1 MSKPPRPSLPVLLLA
16 GGMRLIGHLPLLVL
30 HGIGALIG
38 SLLAIMPNRLRR
50 NFDENQSLL
59 AQAQPVDDV
68 LPQRHAALVE
78 AGKGMTEIARIWALP
93 PQRLVGLV
101 RTVHGRELLDQA
113 LADDR
118 GLIIAAPHLG
128 CWELL
133 NHWLASR
140 TSLAILYRPPRRTA
154 LEPLL
159 QRLRGQSTVEQVRA
173 DGAGVRT
180 LYRRLQAGG
189 VVGILPDQQPKRGE
203 GRFAPLFGVQ
213 ALTMVL
219 LPRLVQRT
227 NAQVLFAFAKRLPRG
242 HGFDIH
248 IQAAPAGIDARSLED
263 ACAALNAG
271 VEACVRVAPAQYQW
285 TYRRWSIRPDADDAR
300 ARRGLRSRP
309 GE

>member
-1 MSKPPRPSLPVLLLA
+1 MSQPPRPSLPVFLIAA
-16 GGMRLIGHLPLLVL
+16 GLRLVGHLPLRAL
-30 HGIGALIG
+30 HGLGALIG
-38 SLLAIMPNRLRR
+38 SLLAFLPNRLRR
-50 NFDENQSLL
+50 NFDDNRRLL
-59 AQAQPVDDV
+59 ADGQPPADV
-68 LPQRHAALVE
+68 LPGRRAALVE

-93 PQRLVGLV
+93 AGRRVDLV
-101 RTVHGRELLDQA
+101 RNVHGQHLLDAA
-113 LADDR
+113 LADSR

-140 TSLAILYRPPRRTA
+140 TPLAILYRPPRRA
-154 LEPLL
+154 SLEPLL

-173 DGAGVRT
+173 DAAGVRT

-227 NAQVLFAFAKRLPRG
+227 DAQVLFAFAQRLPRG
-242 HGFDIH
+242 AGFDIH
-248 IQAAPAGIDARSLED
+248 IQTAPAGIDAPRMED
-263 ACAALNAG
+263 ACAALNKG
-271 VEACVRVAPAQYQW
+271 VETCVRVAPAQYHW

-300 ARRGLRSRP
+300 ARRGRRTRRD
-309 GE
+309 E

>member
-1 MSKPPRPSLPVLLLA
+1 MSRSSRPSLPVLLIAAVL
-16 GGMRLIGHLPLLVL
+16 RLVGHLPLPAL
-30 HGIGALIG
+30 HGLGVAIG
-38 SLLAIMPNRLRR
+38 SLLALLPNRLRR
-50 NFDENQSLL
+50 NFDDNQQLL
-59 AQAQPVDDV
+59 AQGQPATTL
-68 LPQRHAALVE
+68 LPRRRAALVE

-93 PQRLVGLV
+93 PARLVGLV
-101 RTVHGRELLDQA
+101 RTVHGQHLLDAA
-113 LADDR
+113 LADER

-140 TSLAILYRPPRRTA
+140 TSLAILYRPPRRAA

-159 QRLRGQSTVEQVRA
+159 QRLRGQSTVAQVRA
-173 DGAGVRT
+173 DPAGVRT

-227 NAQVLFAFAKRLPRG
+227 DAQVLFAFAQRLPRG
-242 HGFDIH
+242 RGFDIH
-248 IQAAPAGIDARSLED
+248 IQAAPAGIDAARLED

-271 VEACVRVAPAQYQW
+271 VEACVQVAPAQYQW
-285 TYRRWSIRPDADDAR
+285 TYRRWSIRPEADDAR
-300 ARRGLRSRP
+300 ARRGLRSRADD
-309 GE
+309 